1 MLGISWMLAG
11 AVAATWLVMA
21 LVFRYSS
28 LSALTAAALAPL
40 YTLVL
45 EPVPAYVGAMF
56 LMGVLLIWRHRSNI
70 RKLLDGT
77 EDKIGE
83 KPA

>member
-1 MLGISWMLAG
+1 MLAG
-11 AVAATWLVMA
+11 AVAATWLLMA
-21 LVFRYSS
+21 LIFRYSS
-28 LSALTAAALAPL
+28 LSALTAAAAAPL
-40 YTLVL
+40 YALAL
-45 EPVPAYVGAMF
+45 EPVPAYVGVMI
-56 LMGVLLIWRHRSNI
+56 LMSALLFWRHRSNI

>member
-1 MLGISWMLAG
+1 MVSGGPWEDAYALSVSQAGALAG
-11 AVAATWLVMA
+11 IGVVVGFAAAAGLTRLM
-21 LVFRYSS
+21 
-28 LSALTAAALAPL
+28 SALL
-40 YTLVL
+40 
-45 EPVPAYVGAMF
+45 F
-56 LMGVLLIWRHRSNI
+56 WRHRSNI

>member
-1 MLGISWMLAG
+1 M
-11 AVAATWLVMA
+11 
-21 LVFRYSS
+21 F
-28 LSALTAAALAPL
+28 
-40 YTLVL
+40 
-45 EPVPAYVGAMF
+45 EPVPAYVGTII
-56 LMGVLLIWRHRSNI
+56 LISVLLIWRHRSNI